1 MSRSVGVV
9 VAVAPVSRV
18 YRHVGGL
25 ICNIA
30 SYFGIVVMLKSLPL
44 FLVTLPLLG
53 FFTIGVFS
61 LFTIW
66 LPEIFPMMQRALGSG
81 FAFSFGRVLGAAG
94 PSIVGMLAAMSGS
107 YPLAITAVSLIYLVG
122 LFCVKW
128 APETAHQVLQK

>member
-1 MSRSVGVV
+1 
-9 VAVAPVSRV
+9 
-18 YRHVGGL
+18 VGGL

-30 SYFGIVVMLKSLPL
+30 SYFGIVVMLKSLPP

-66 LPEIFPMMQRALGSG
+66 LPEIFPTMQRALGSG

-94 PSIVGMLAAMSGS
+94 PSIVGMLAAMFGS